1 MKYKIYRCHISENE
15 IFVDLY
21 NEDERRNL
29 ELRFCIY
36 GRAKK
41 LNRLINYIKYNQ
53 QVRGDVGPAYLIELY
68 EELLSE
74 LDRRIE
80 QND

>member
-1 MKYKIYRCHISENE
+1 MKYNIYRCNINDNE

-21 NEDERRNL
+21 NEFERRNL

-53 QVRGDVGPAYLIELY
+53 SVRGEVTPAYLIELY
-68 EELLSE
+68 EEQARE
-74 LDRRIE
+74 LDRRIN
-80 QND
+80 QNE